1 MQREAQVVCV
11 LIPRFTL
18 LTAVGERRDLL
29 REPLAL
35 APEPDREQVVG
46 EVSGAAEAHGIHPG
60 MRLGEALARCPGLRL
75 VPPDPER
82 AAGTWEAVLAALEG
96 IGAAVEPATPGEAY
110 FDAGGAAPDVRRASG
125 GRARA
130 HRARRSR
137 CPPGWARRRAASAR
151 SRPRARARPGRGS
164 KIVPAGAERAFLA
177 PLPVSLL
184 PGPLA
189 SASCAP
195 ALERLGV
202 RTLGELAALPRGRRG
217 RPLRRAAACAR
228 ASWRSAATTP
238 LRPRPPGEVLA
249 EEIDLP
255 EAVSGIQLQRA
266 LELLIDRLLARPERR
281 GRALRRLRLG
291 ARFVE
296 RGTWRRE
303 VALRQATRLAR
314 APAAR
319 ARRPRLAEL
328 PAPIEQLALAVVAFG
343 PPVADQLSFHRPD
356 EQSAAGASREALRQT
371 RAAAGSESVLRVLD
385 TDPGSRIP
393 ERRAFLTP
401 FPE

>member
-1 MQREAQVVCV
+1 M
-11 LIPRFTL
+11 
-18 LTAVGERRDLL
+18 
-29 REPLAL
+29 
-35 APEPDREQVVG
+35 G
-46 EVSGAAEAHGIHPG
+46 EVSGAAEALGIHPG

-96 IGAAVEPATPGEAY
+96 IGAAVEPAAPGEAY
-110 FDAGGAAPDVRRASG
+110 FDAGGAAPAVRRQPR

-130 HRARRSR
+130 CAQGGRG

-151 SRPRARARPGRGS
+151 SRPRARARPGRGA

-184 PGPLA
+184 PAPLA
-189 SASCAP
+189 RGAVP
-195 ALERLGV
+195 
-202 RTLGELAALPRGRRG
+202 PRSSGS
-217 RPLRRAAACAR
+217 ACAR
-228 ASWRSAATTP
+228 SASWRRCPPRDVADRFGAP
-238 LRPRPPGEVLA
+238 GLRARELARGRDDRRCAPRPRASALS
-249 EEIDLP
+249 EEIELP

-281 GRALRRLRLG
+281 ERALRRMRLG

-314 APAAR
+314 AAAAR
-319 ARRPRLAEL
+319 ARAE
-328 PAPIEQLALAVVAFG
+328 ARRAA
-343 PPVADQLSFHRPD
+343 RPD
-356 EQSAAGASREALRQT
+356 
-371 RAAAGSESVLRVLD
+371 RAA
-385 TDPGSRIP
+385 
-393 ERRAFLTP
+393 RA
-401 FPE
+401 

>member
-1 MQREAQVVCV
+1 M
-11 LIPRFTL
+11 
-18 LTAVGERRDLL
+18 
-29 REPLAL
+29 AL

-82 AAGTWEAVLAALEG
+82 AASMWEAVLAALERL
-96 IGAAVEPATPGEAY
+96 GAGVEPAAPGEAY
-110 FDAGGAAPDVRRASG
+110 FDASALRRMYGGHLEGVLARVRKAVAMP
-125 GRARA
+125 ARLGA
-130 HRARRSR
+130 GSSR
-137 CPPGWARRRAASAR
+137 FCAFAAASQ
-151 SRPRARARPGRGS
+151 ARPGRGS
-164 KIVPAGAERAFLA
+164 MIVPAGAERPFLA
-177 PLPVSLL
+177 TLPVSLL
-184 PGPLA
+184 PAPLA
-189 SASCAP
+189 AELCP

-202 RTLGELAALPRGRRG
+202 CTLAELAALPASAVADRFGAPGLRARELAGGRD
-217 RPLRRAAACAR
+217 
-228 ASWRSAATTP
+228 TP

-249 EEIDLP
+249 EEIELP
-255 EAVSGIQLQRA
+255 EAISGIQLQRA

-281 GRALRRLRLG
+281 ERALRRMRLG

-303 VALRQATRLAR
+303 VALRVATTSRERLRLALSS
-314 APAAR
+314 
-319 ARRPRLAEL
+319 RLTEL
-328 PAPIEQLALAVVAFG
+328 PAPIERLSLTVVAFG
-343 PPVADQLSFHRPD
+343 PPVADQLSFSRPGD
-356 EQSAAGASREALRQT
+356 ERRRRLAEAVRQT

-401 FPE
+401 HPE

>member
-18 LTAVGERRDLL
+18 LTALGERRDLV
-29 REPLAL
+29 REAVAL

-82 AAGTWEAVLAALEG
+82 AASTWEALLAALEG
-96 IGAAVEPATPGEAY
+96 IGAAVESAAPGEAY
-110 FDAGGAAPDVRRASG
+110 FDAAALRRMYGGSVEGVLARVRKAVRMPARLGAAPSRFCAFAA
-125 GRARA
+125 ARA
-130 HRARRSR
+130 
-137 CPPGWARRRAASAR
+137 
-151 SRPRARARPGRGS
+151 ARPGRGS

-177 PLPVSLL
+177 PLAVSLL
-184 PGPLA
+184 PAPLA
-189 SASCAP
+189 AELCP
-195 ALERLGV
+195 VLERLGV
-202 RTLGELAALPRGRRG
+202 RTLGELAALPAGDVADRFGAPG
-217 RPLRRAAACAR
+217 LRARELAAGGGDR
-228 ASWRSAATTP
+228 
-238 LRPRPPGEVLA
+238 LRPRPPGEVLT
-249 EEIDLP
+249 EDIELP

-281 GRALRRLRLG
+281 ERAFRRMRLG

-303 VALRQATRLAR
+303 VALRQATISRERLRLALSS
-314 APAAR
+314 
-319 ARRPRLAEL
+319 RLEEL
-328 PAPIEQLALAVVAFG
+328 PAPIERLSLTVVAFG
-343 PPVADQLSFHRPD
+343 PPIADQLSFHRPD
-356 EQSAAGASREALRQT
+356 EERRRRLREALRQT
-371 RAAAGSESVLRVLD
+371 RAAAGGESLLRVLD